1 MVCGLCHV
9 LRNDACTAVSVPSLR
24 INRRPVVSKRHNAT
38 KATLW
43 GSSLDL
49 TFYIQISFWGGGV
62 GGVVS
67 PLQSM
72 LVFIPCLHTL
82 LCEWIII
89 ISSFDFS

>member
-9 LRNDACTAVSVPSLR
+9 LRNDVCTAVSVPSLR

-49 TFYIQISFWGGGV
+49 TFYIQISLGGGGRWGREPIAINASV
-62 GGVVS
+62 HS
-67 PLQSM
+67 LSAYPSM
-72 LVFIPCLHTL
+72 RVDNNNI
-82 LCEWIII
+82 
-89 ISSFDFS
+89 